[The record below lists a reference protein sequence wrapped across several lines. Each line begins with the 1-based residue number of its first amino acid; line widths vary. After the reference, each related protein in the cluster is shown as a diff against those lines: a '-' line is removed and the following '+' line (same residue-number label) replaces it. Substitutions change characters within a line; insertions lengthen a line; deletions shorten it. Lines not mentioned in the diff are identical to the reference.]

1 MSSVAIEPLASREA
15 ATGAVGPLVFLAV
28 VAWTALV
35 HLPFYGLDGPDDAF
49 YVEAAHL
56 WTKGSP
62 PYIGAFDVKAPGFFA
77 VLAAAQLVFGASL
90 ATLRGVTILFTAIA
104 ATALYAMSRA
114 FHGRSTAVLCAALFP
129 ILFEIY
135 GDAAYAVLCA
145 FTALAFLAVLS
156 DVPPMKKAVL
166 AGLAIGAACS
176 VKQTAALEAIVLFA
190 ILARGTAGRG
200 KGNALTIAAFVA
212 VASLAPLGF
221 LAYYAMRRDVGVSS
235 SPTSSYSRWNARITR
250 RMPFPSRPAFAV
262 R

>member
-1 MSSVAIEPLASREA
+1 MSAPGASAPRRGACGCFHERLINPDERGGREPGAWDMSSVAIEPLASREA

-56 WTKGSP
+56 WTKRAP
-62 PYIGAFDVKAPGFFA
+62 PYVGAFDVKAPGFFA

-90 ATLRGVTILFTAIA
+90 ATLRGV
-104 ATALYAMSRA
+104 
-114 FHGRSTAVLCAALFP
+114 P

-145 FTALAFLAVLS
+145 FTALAFLAALS
-156 DVPPMKKAVL
+156 DLPPMKKAVL

-176 VKQTAALEAIVLFA
+176 VKQTAALEALVLMA
-190 ILARGTAGRG
+190 ILAREA
-200 KGNALTIAAFVA
+200 
-212 VASLAPLGF
+212 
-221 LAYYAMRRDVGVSS
+221 
-235 SPTSSYSRWNARITR
+235 
-250 RMPFPSRPAFAV
+250 
-262 R
+262 